1 MKKLLALLLA
11 VMMLIS
17 VTACGSTASED
28 EIRGEQQTSDEAYS
42 AGAVDGLKYESSF
55 IGIGCTLPDDWSFY
69 TDEQIR
75 ELNNITTEVAGE
87 EYEKLMQDA
96 QIIYDMY
103 AISSNQVDTINVNLE
118 KVNSVALLALDMTE
132 YYEQSVESIKTA
144 YNNMGATSFDY
155 TIGEVAID
163 GEKFVSLNVVAE
175 INGTKLYQTAFA
187 KKCSG
192 YVANITVTSIDEATV
207 KSIIDSFYVV

>member
-11 VMMLIS
+11 VMMLFT
-17 VTACGSTASED
+17 VTGCGSTAGED
-28 EIRGEQQTSDEAYS
+28 EIRGEQEVSDEAYS
-42 AGAVDGLKYESSF
+42 AGSVEGLKYESSF
-55 IGIGCTLPDDWSFY
+55 IGIGCNLPEDWSFY

-75 ELNNITTEVAGE
+75 ELNNVTTEVAGE
-87 EYEKLMQDA
+87 EYEKMMQDA

-103 AISSNQVDTINVNLE
+103 AISGNQVDTVNVNLE
-118 KVNSVALLALDMTE
+118 KVNSVALLALDMAD
-132 YYEQSVESIKTA
+132 YYEQTVESIETA

-155 TIGEVAID
+155 EIGKTTIG
-163 GEKFVSLNVVAE
+163 GEEFDSMSIVAE

-192 YVANITVTSIDEATV
+192 YVANITVTAIDEATV
-207 KSIIDSFYVV
+207 KSLLDSFYIV

>member
-11 VMMLIS
+11 VMMLFT
-17 VTACGSTASED
+17 VTACGSTAGED
-28 EIRGEQQTSDEAYS
+28 EIRGEQEVSDEAYS
-42 AGAVDGLKYESSF
+42 AGSVEGLKYESSF
-55 IGIGCTLPDDWSFY
+55 ISIGCNLPEDWSFY

-75 ELNNITTEVAGE
+75 ELNNVTTEVAGE
-87 EYEKLMQDA
+87 EYEKMMQDA

-103 AISSNQVDTINVNLE
+103 AISGNQVDTINVNLE
-118 KVNSVALLALDMTE
+118 KVNSVALLALDMAD
-132 YYEQSVESIKTA
+132 YYEQTVESIETA

-155 TIGEVAID
+155 EIGKTTIG
-163 GEKFVSLNVVAE
+163 GEEFDSMSIVAE

-192 YVANITVTSIDEATV
+192 YVANITVTAIDEATV
-207 KSIIDSFYVV
+207 KSLLDSFYIV